1 MAKNCFVFVC
11 VVGFLFFL
19 VMPSWAGVAGNH
31 QIDLAIEQHRLGF
44 IVHFDYFR
52 RRQQLPCHG
61 AHTT

>member
-31 QIDLAIEQHRLGF
+31 QIDLAIADF
-44 IVHFDYFR
+44 AVHIGIAEPPS
-52 RRQQLPCHG
+52 RRQ
-61 AHTT
+61 